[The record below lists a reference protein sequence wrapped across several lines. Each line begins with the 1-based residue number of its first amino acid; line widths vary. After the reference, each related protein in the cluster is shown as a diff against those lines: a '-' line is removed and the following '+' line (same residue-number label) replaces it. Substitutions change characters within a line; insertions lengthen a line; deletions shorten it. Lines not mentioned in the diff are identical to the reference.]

1 MANRALVWN
10 SGGQSLVEMKGLQN
24 RYLKIQMQTQASKN
38 LVKSSVKNKVNSQDD
53 YQTRALTCK
62 KYFICFNGSPL
73 KMMKNTYFLLKALFV
88 LKIFKFCPVFFLAL
102 WENNIYDVTNWETN
116 KYNTHISQHLNK

>member
-38 LVKSSVKNKVNSQDD
+38 LVKSSVKNKETIVKMIIKLGLSPVKNILFASME
-53 YQTRALTCK
+53 AL
-62 KYFICFNGSPL
+62 
-73 KMMKNTYFLLKALFV
+73 
-88 LKIFKFCPVFFLAL
+88 
-102 WENNIYDVTNWETN
+102 
-116 KYNTHISQHLNK
+116 